1 MLLDVFTLQASMSQ
15 GSLVASIYA
24 VVLSFVLSNLIAL
37 TYEKTFQ
44 GLSYSRTFVQALI
57 LGSIVVSIAMQAIG
71 DNIARGIGMFGALT
85 LIRFRSSLK
94 DPKDMIFIFASL
106 SIGIANGVHA
116 YQVATVGT
124 LGFCVA
130 AFIIFKSPFGQNTY
144 FDGLVRFNLESSN
157 SNNSKIE
164 DAFNATCKK
173 FALVTLRE
181 VAQGK
186 RTEYAY
192 QIKFKSKKNAADL
205 TKCLNEIENV
215 AGINVMLQ
223 ESTVEL

>member
-1 MLLDVFTLQASMSQ
+1 MLLDVFTLQASSAQ
-15 GSLVASIYA
+15 GSLIASVYA

-116 YQVATVGT
+116 YQVATVGCI
-124 LGFCVA
+124 GFCLA
-130 AFIIFKSPFGQNTY
+130 AMLIFKSPFGQNTY
-144 FDGLVRFNLESSN
+144 FDGLVRFNLESSLEN
-157 SNNSKIE
+157 SGKLEEIFT
-164 DAFNATCKK
+164 AYCKK

-181 VAQGK
+181 IAQGK

-205 TKCLNEIENV
+205 TKGLNLIDSIKGV
-215 AGINVMLQ
+215 SVMLQ